1 MNAPPVGHH
10 GHVLLTRP
18 VLDRIVAG
26 EVDLVF
32 RLWRRPTVKAGG
44 RLRTTVGELAIHE
57 VDVVDPAAITDEE
70 ARRAGHADADAV
82 RAALEPRRQ
91 PGARARVARPDETS
105 RVYRVRVGYAG
116 ADPRADLRET
126 RLDRRG
132 IAEMLARLEAMEAR
146 AGEPWVFASLDLI
159 GRWPGR
165 RAPELAAMLGRE
177 TLPWKSQVRR
187 LKELG
192 LTESLPVG
200 YRLSPRGRQVR
211 DAARR
216 RRGNPPAS
224 NGV

>member
-1 MNAPPVGHH
+1 M
-10 GHVLLTRP
+10 LLTRP

-32 RLWRRPTVKAGG
+32 RLWKRPTVKAGG
-44 RLRTTVGELAIHE
+44 RLRTAVGELAIHE
-57 VDVVDPAAITDEE
+57 VDVVDPSAITDAE

-82 RAALEPRRQ
+82 RAALAPRRTTSAR
-91 PGARARVARPDETS
+91 ARARVARPDETS
-105 RVYRVRVGYAG
+105 RVYRVRVTYAG
-116 ADPRADLRET
+116 ADPRADLRQT

-146 AGEPWVFASLDLI
+146 AEEPWVFATLDLI
-159 GRWPGR
+159 SRWPGR
-165 RAPELAAMLGRE
+165 RAPELAEVLGRE
-177 TLPWKSQVRR
+177 TLPWKAQVRR

-216 RRGNPPAS
+216 RRGNPPAR